1 MPFFPLIVGTFIL
14 GFGYFLGSIPS
25 GYLAG
30 KWLANVDLRQIGSG
44 STGATNVLRH
54 VGKWPALAV
63 FLIDVSKGAL
73 AVLIAKA
80 FLLND
85 YWQVAAGLTALIGHI
100 WPIWLS
106 WKGGKAVA
114 TGLGI
119 LLGLTW
125 QVGLACFGVFL
136 LAISISKIVSLSS
149 IIASTSLPLLML
161 ISFHRGDFRPAY
173 FALSLFTMAIVLWR
187 HRSNLQRLLAGK
199 EPRIGQS
206 RE

>member
-161 ISFHRGDFRPAY
+161 INFHRADFRPAY

-187 HRSNLQRLLAGK
+187 HRSNFQRLLAGK

-206 RE
+206 S